1 MPIIRLQ
8 PSLWIIF
15 VLGLCSHG
23 ISQNRLS
30 ELKTIAIADL
40 SNPQSISIS
49 PLQEIVI
56 TDQNSGS
63 IRVISLGGGQ
73 PKDIKSITI
82 SGKPVS
88 LNKPRFVVAGTN
100 QLIIFDEGVNKFYSI
115 DLAELTGHE
124 FGQPGQSIGQIG
136 EPADMV
142 ISPDGFLHVLNLK
155 KNIIDIYSPERN
167 YMTWVAGN
175 TQTFFTPKSISVDV
189 NNRLYVLDLNGPVIH
204 VLDANGQLL
213 TSLNKL
219 IDEQNRP
226 VSKANSIAADN
237 SGGFFVTTDDGAL
250 LWYGDDGKLKNHF
263 RNSQRLKKPVA
274 LAVSPNQGTLAVLDA
289 QLKAV
294 QVFTYDLPE
303 LHENLLNRPTL
314 YANTNIGLDY
324 YRATAQGTSAYY
336 YIPYARRDQLIGMSV
351 TGRQKFAIDGYFK
364 EASDILWTDH
374 GVYVLEEKSR
384 DIFQFSQ
391 DGKLIRKFG
400 PELADKTKKP
410 SSFAAFK
417 NGDLIVNDQGKN
429 NLIIFNHEGK
439 FLNQISLAGG
449 NALESIRV
457 NRQNEVLAFDTKSGG
472 IIKADI
478 TGKLL
483 STQILKPRSDKPGGQ
498 PGEIGYFTVDPLDQV
513 HLYNLSTYQFEVY
526 IWKDQ
531 TAQRVFSAGSEGDDW
546 FKFNKPKFI
555 ALNPSDFEL
564 QFISNKG
571 KVFKYHYYFQPPQPE
586 NLFGFDVVRDQL
598 KVAFKPVN
606 SNLVTA
612 YGLVTALPS
621 GLDTLMF
628 GSNSDHFLVDIQ
640 KAGWSDKP
648 KRYHLVTVNPTAISP
663 KTEGFDDFFSQAKYF
678 DKEEKFDE
686 ALLAY
691 QKALIFMGRPAGM
704 IKFVAGRYNL
714 MGKKIALMGDMH
726 KAMNFIKTA
735 FNLNPLNTDS
745 QRSLAYGYDLLFWKL
760 ATQENYPEII
770 KQAES
775 VMDID
780 PLRPPLLAS
789 IDSVAS
795 TLENLANERSLNHA
809 RLLRIKM
816 TEWEPNST
824 IYLSKLGST
833 NMRLIDLRLRHGA
846 PQSEMDALLYETERS
861 QKKTIEILQK
871 LKRPYVTEYI
881 QLLNILKMSGKYQNL
896 EQEARTLI
904 KEQSVK
910 LTEDQLISARTL
922 LAEGLIGQN
931 KYTEATNEYE
941 YLVSARPGQKNLLAG
956 LAEVHYLNK
965 NYNTARTLYLDLLTS
980 DRENPDYIGKLGLIE
995 FQKENY
1001 IEASF
1006 QLEKAVRLNPLEK
1019 TYYGPLGEAF
1029 DQASNLQKA
1038 LENYKV
1044 AIDYYEQQIQQIK
1057 NRSAANLTLQ
1067 DATQQLMVYQNK
1079 IGKVYEKLGQ
1089 FDLAISAY
1097 KRVVSHDANNAAAQY
1112 GLGIS
1117 SLSTGLIYDAVKALF
1132 IAKNL
1137 QPNDET
1143 YTNAYQNAV
1152 KMREQISKNSEPL
1165 SLSEIQIPAIFPSL
1179 YQNYSQATQ
1188 LPLGNLVITNN
1199 MGEPITPSSLTLFI
1213 PGLMEQPTH
1222 QKAGALVGYSNSS
1235 INLTALFN
1243 ENILKVE
1250 QTATHQLQIKLS
1262 YRYQGTLQSTSKE
1275 FPVTIHP
1282 RNAITWSDKR
1292 RLGSFILPSNPVLTG
1307 LQQKIEQ
1314 LYKLSSVNTVNPA
1327 LNIAVQVYTYLNH
1340 YGLKY
1345 VADPNLNYATVSAN
1359 TSLLDYLQFPAET
1372 LQRKTGDCDDLVA
1385 LYCAAMEA
1393 SGQRV
1398 AYLDLPGHV
1407 MMAFD
1412 LGTKPERLSELGL
1425 LPQEV
1430 IVYDQSVW
1438 IPIETTLLGQAGFI
1452 TAWDKAAQRY
1462 YLEIAK
1468 GNHPELVTLADARKV
1483 YQPASF
1489 TPPNFTLPTEN
1500 RNNILNEYTEQV
1512 YRLSSK
1518 INAGVMTELQNQMEA
1533 EPNNIYL
1540 KNKHAILLAKSGET
1554 NRAQEVLLKA
1564 LEIAP
1569 ESPSIQ
1575 NNLGNIYYQQGDYQ
1589 TAIKHYQK
1597 AHQFDNED
1605 VQTLVNLGKAFL
1617 AIDNKEEAKKWF
1629 DLAISMNK
1637 NLTSFISKL
1646 INN

>member
-1 MPIIRLQ
+1 MPIIRLH
-8 PSLWIIF
+8 PFIWIVF
-15 VLGLCSHG
+15 LLGLSFLG
-23 ISQNRLS
+23 FAQNHLS
-30 ELKTIAIADL
+30 EVRTITITDL
-40 SNPQSISIS
+40 ANPQSISIS
-49 PLQEIVI
+49 SDQNIVI
-56 TDQNSGS
+56 ADQNAGT
-63 IRVISLGGGQ
+63 IRVIPLGGGQ

-82 SGKPVS
+82 AGKPVS
-88 LNKPRFVVAGTN
+88 FNKPRFVVAGTD
-100 QLIIFDEGVNKFYSI
+100 QIATFDEGTNKFYTFNLT
-115 DLAELTGHE
+115 DLTGHE
-124 FGQPGQSIGQIG
+124 FGQLGQALGQIG
-136 EPADMV
+136 EPAGLAF
-142 ISPDGFLHVLNLK
+142 SPDGYLHVLNLK
-155 KNIIDIYSPERN
+155 KNLIDIYSPERN
-167 YMTWVAGN
+167 YLTWISGTSQA
-175 TQTFFTPKSISVDV
+175 FFNPKSISVDV

-204 VLDANGQLL
+204 VLDANGLLL

-219 IDEQNRP
+219 IDEQNRLINK
-226 VSKANSIAADN
+226 VNSIAADN
-237 SGGFFVTTDDGAL
+237 TGGFFILTDDGAL
-250 LWYGDDGKLKNHF
+250 LRYGDDGKLINHL
-263 RNSQRLKKPVA
+263 RNPQLLKKPVA

-289 QLKAV
+289 QLKSV
-294 QVFTYDLPE
+294 QVFAYNLPE
-303 LHENLLNRPTL
+303 TQNSSLDRPTL
-314 YANTNIGLDY
+314 YANTNIGDEY
-324 YRATAQGTSAYY
+324 YCAAAQGTSAYY

-384 DIFQFSQ
+384 NIYQFSQ

-400 PELADKTKKP
+400 PELGDKTKNP

-429 NLIIFNHEGK
+429 NLIIFNPEGK
-439 FLNQISLAGG
+439 FLSQISLAGG
-449 NALESIRV
+449 NSLEVVRV
-457 NRQNEVLAFDTKSGG
+457 NRYNEILALDAKLGG

-478 TGKLL
+478 TGKSL
-483 STQILKPRSDKPGGQ
+483 STQTLKPRSDKPGGQ
-498 PGEIGYFTVDPLDQV
+498 PGEIGFFAVDPLDQI
-513 HLYNLSTYQFEVY
+513 HLFNLNTSQFEVFV
-526 IWKDQ
+526 WKEQ
-531 TAQRVFSAGSEGDDW
+531 GVQRILSVGCEGDDW

-555 ALNPSDFEL
+555 AFNPSDFEL
-564 QFISNKG
+564 QVISNKG
-571 KVFKYHYYFQPPQPE
+571 KVFKYQYYFQPPQPE
-586 NLFGFDVVRDQL
+586 NLFGFDVVREQL
-598 KVAFKPVN
+598 KVIFKPVN
-606 SNLVTA
+606 SHLVTA
-612 YGLVTALPS
+612 YGLMTNLPS
-621 GLDTLMF
+621 GKDTLLF

-640 KAGWSDKP
+640 KAGWSAKP

-663 KTEGFDDFFSQAKYF
+663 KTEGFDDFFSQAMYF

-691 QKALIFMGRPAGM
+691 QKALIFMGRPSGM
-704 IKFVAGRYNL
+704 IKFVAGRLNL
-714 MGKKIALMGDMH
+714 MGKKLALLGDMH

-735 FNLNPLNTDS
+735 FNLNPLNADS

-816 TEWEPNST
+816 AEWEPNST
-824 IYLSKLGST
+824 TYLSKLGST
-833 NMRLIDLRLRHGA
+833 NMRLIDLRQKHGA

-871 LKRPYVTEYI
+871 IKRPFIAEYL
-881 QLLNILKMSGKYQNL
+881 QLLSILKMSGKYQNL

-904 KEQSVK
+904 KEQSNK
-910 LTEDQLISARTL
+910 LTEEQLISARTF
-922 LAEGLIGQN
+922 LAKALIGLS
-931 KYTEATNEYE
+931 KYSEATNEYE
-941 YLVSARPGQKNLLAG
+941 YLVSTRPNQKNLLAG
-956 LAEVHYLNK
+956 LAEVHYLSK
-965 NYNTARTLYLDLLTS
+965 NYNTARTLYLELLNS
-980 DRENPDYIGKLGLIE
+980 DRENPDYIGKVGLIE
-995 FQKENY
+995 FQKGNF

-1038 LENYKV
+1038 LENYRV
-1044 AIDYYEQQIQQIK
+1044 AIDYYEQQIHQIK
-1057 NRSAANLTLQ
+1057 SRTAANISLQ
-1067 DATQQLMVYQNK
+1067 TATSQLMVYQNK

-1097 KRVVSHDANNAAAQY
+1097 KQVVAHDANNAEAQY

-1117 SLSTGLIYDAVKALF
+1117 SLSSGLIYDAVKALF
-1132 IAKNL
+1132 TAKNL

-1143 YTNAYQNAV
+1143 YNNAYQNAV

-1165 SLSEIQIPAIFPSL
+1165 SISEIQIPAIFPSL

-1199 MGEPITPSSLTLFI
+1199 MGEPITPSTLTLLI
-1213 PGLMEQPTH
+1213 SGLMDQPTH

-1243 ENILKVE
+1243 ETILNLE
-1250 QTATHQLQIKLS
+1250 QTATHKVQIKLT
-1262 YRYQGTLQSTSKE
+1262 YRYQGSLQSASKE

-1292 RLGSFILPSNPVLTG
+1292 RLASFILPSNPVLTG

-1314 LYKLSSVNTVNPA
+1314 LYNLSSVNTVNSS
-1327 LNIAVQVYTYLNH
+1327 LNTAVQVYTYLNH

-1372 LQRKTGDCDDLVA
+1372 LQRKTGDCDDLVT
-1385 LYCAAMEA
+1385 LYCALLEA
-1393 SGQRV
+1393 AGLRV

-1412 LGTKPERLSELGL
+1412 LGTKPERVNELGL

-1452 TAWDKAAQRY
+1452 SAWDKGAQRY

-1468 GNHPELVTLADARKV
+1468 GNQPELVTLADARKV
-1483 YQPASF
+1483 YHPANY
-1489 TPPNFTLPTEN
+1489 TPPNFILPSEN
-1500 RNNILNEYTEQV
+1500 KNNILTEYTEQV

-1518 INAGVMTELQNQMEA
+1518 INAGVMTELQNQMES

-1554 NRAQEVLLKA
+1554 NKAKDVLLKA
-1564 LEIAP
+1564 MEIAP

-1589 TAIKHYQK
+1589 TAIKHYHK
-1597 AHQFDNED
+1597 AHQFDSED
-1605 VQTLVNLGKAFL
+1605 VQTLVNLGKAYL
-1617 AIDNKEEAKKWF
+1617 ASENKSEAKKWF
-1629 DLAISMNK
+1629 DIAISMNK